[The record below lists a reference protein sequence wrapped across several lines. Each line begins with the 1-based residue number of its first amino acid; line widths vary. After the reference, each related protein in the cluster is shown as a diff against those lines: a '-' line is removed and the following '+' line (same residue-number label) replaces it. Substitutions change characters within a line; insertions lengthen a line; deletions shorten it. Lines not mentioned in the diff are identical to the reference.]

1 MAATRRTTT
10 TRSTVR
16 ETRATSRIADKD
28 ADDAEA
34 PPAESKVGLA
44 ESMIMITTLLLLVA
58 LVLTD
63 YALGKHFGEGLLF
76 K

>member
-10 TRSTVR
+10 TRTAR
-16 ETRATSRIADKD
+16 DTRATSRIADKE

-34 PPAESKVGLA
+34 APAESKVGLA
-44 ESMIMITTLLLLVA
+44 ESMIMITTILLVAA

-63 YALGKHFGEGLLF
+63 YALGKHFGEGMLF